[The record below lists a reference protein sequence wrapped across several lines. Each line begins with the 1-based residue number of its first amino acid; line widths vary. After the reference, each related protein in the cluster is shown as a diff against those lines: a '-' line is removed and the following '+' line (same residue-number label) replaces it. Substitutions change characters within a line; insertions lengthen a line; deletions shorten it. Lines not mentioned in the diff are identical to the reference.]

1 MEFTLR
7 EDIWV
12 VSDLSDSLKE
22 LIDFLLSDDTL
33 GIVEE
38 LVMGDS
44 MTVLDRFELVWINE
58 GNTAEIIRIT
68 DLETGDR
75 YAWKVG
81 RFIRDDDC
89 RLYVAD
95 GDILRGLSDCDFVVD
110 VYAYRH
116 DFVLMDYVD
125 GYLLSEMDKEYR
137 HDVVEIIGSYFDEV
151 FRNGYIPYDVHT
163 DNVMVEDSGRLVL
176 IDVGE
181 YFEIGNAIVDYDYA
195 KMCGLENIK
204 YG

>member
-1 MEFTLR
+1 MEFTFR
-7 EDIWV
+7 DNVWI

-22 LIDFLLSDDTL
+22 LLDFLLLDDNL

-44 MTVLDRFELVWINE
+44 MIVLDRFEMIWVNE
-58 GNTAEIIRIT
+58 GNTAEIIRVT

-75 YAWKVG
+75 YVWKVG

-95 GDILRGLSDCDFVVD
+95 GEILRGLSGCEFVVG

-125 GYLLSEMDKEYR
+125 GYMLSEMDKEYR
-137 HDVVEIIGSYFDEV
+137 HDVVEIMGSYFDEV

-163 DNVMVEDSGRLVL
+163 DNVMVDGSGRVVL

-181 YFEIGNAIVDYDYA
+181 YFEIGNTVIDYEYA
-195 KMCGLENIK
+195 KMCGLDNIK